1 MKRKIELQYR
11 GHELLFYKDNSG
23 VIRCEAYK
31 GEKMYAFQNM
41 VKGQM
46 ATWDNWVSAIRDVA
60 DSLDRDEDDK

>member
-23 VIRCEAYK
+23 VIRCEMSKEGKLYVVQSMIK
-31 GEKMYAFQNM
+31 NDI
-41 VKGQM
+41 
-46 ATWDNWVSAIRDVA
+46 ATWDNWASAIRDVA